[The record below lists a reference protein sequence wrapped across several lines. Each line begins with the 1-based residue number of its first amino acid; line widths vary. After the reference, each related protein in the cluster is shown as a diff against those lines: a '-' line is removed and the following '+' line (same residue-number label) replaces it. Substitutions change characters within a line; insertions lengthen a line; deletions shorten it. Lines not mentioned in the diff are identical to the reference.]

1 MLLTN
6 TKNMEACA
14 FMSTRIHVIVSCFK
28 TILNVVQEFADHTH
42 IDALH
47 TTLSIDIN
55 QLIYILSR
63 GLY

>member
-1 MLLTN
+1 
-6 TKNMEACA
+6 MEACA